1 VNGSWF
7 PDKLRVMRAL
17 ATPPASLLVSA
28 REPALGS
35 FDGALPPIDWT
46 PLKSDGTL
54 NALREKHWIY
64 LTLASDALHVAVA
77 VVDLAY
83 ATKVFAFVFEK
94 ASRRVVARESLLA
107 PPRTSTLAAHLD
119 AKHLVDFRLGSS
131 LVSLERDGSAVK
143 VRVQLGTI
151 HIDAELDD
159 AGAPPSIGAV
169 VDLGN
174 GRFHATEKR
183 TLVGWRGGVSAGDER
198 WSVREG
204 VAGFDF
210 SRGFPHRATNWH
222 WGFFL
227 GESTEGEPVAM
238 NLVEGF
244 VGEAEC
250 AVWFRGRVHGVGE
263 GRFTFDTRRPYGK
276 WHVRST
282 DGAVDLELIPCDVHE
297 EFMELGIIGA
307 RYRQPIGLFS
317 GTLTIAGEA
326 VRIEKVVGVVE
337 DQRVRW

>member
-1 VNGSWF
+1 
-7 PDKLRVMRAL
+7 MRAL
-17 ATPPASLLVSA
+17 ATPPPALLRSA
-28 REPALGS
+28 HEPSLGS
-35 FDGALPPIDWT
+35 FDGALPPVDWSA
-46 PLKSDGTL
+46 LKQDGTVSS
-54 NALREKHWIY
+54 LREKHWIY
-64 LTLASDALHVAVA
+64 LTLASDAVHVAVA
-77 VVDLAY
+77 VVDLSY

-107 PPRTSTLAAHLD
+107 PPKTGALADHLD
-119 AKHLVDFRLGSS
+119 GKHLVDFELGQSFVK
-131 LVSLERDGSAVK
+131 LDRDGSKVHARVK
-143 VRVQLGTI
+143 LGSI
-151 HIDAELDD
+151 HVDAELDD
-159 AGAPPSIGAV
+159 ASAPPSIGAV

-174 GRFHATEKR
+174 RRFHATEKR

-210 SRGFPHRATNWH
+210 SRGFPHRATQWH

-227 GESTEGEPVAM
+227 GETTGGEPIAM

-250 AVWFRGRVHGVGE
+250 AVWFRGKVHGVGE
-263 GRFTFDTRRPYGK
+263 GRFSFDPKRAYGK

-317 GTLTIAGEA
+317 GTLTIEDET
-326 VRIEKVVGVVE
+326 VHVEKVVGVVE

>member
-1 VNGSWF
+1 
-7 PDKLRVMRAL
+7 MRAL
-17 ATPPASLLVSA
+17 ASPPPALLRSA
-28 REPALGS
+28 HEPVLGS

-46 PLKSDGTL
+46 PLKQDGTL
-54 NALREKHWIY
+54 KGLREKHWIY
-64 LTLASDALHVAVA
+64 LTLASEAVHVAVA

-119 AKHLVDFRLGSS
+119 AKHLVDFRLVGSH
-131 LVSLERDGSAVK
+131 VKIEREGSKVQ
-143 VRVQLGTI
+143 VRVHLGSI
-151 HIDAELDD
+151 RIDAELDD
-159 AGAPPSIGAV
+159 ASAPPSIGAV
-169 VDLGN
+169 VDLGEK
-174 GRFHATEKR
+174 RFHATEKR

-198 WSVREG
+198 WSVRDG

-210 SRGFPHRATNWH
+210 SRGFPYRATNWH

-227 GESTEGEPVAM
+227 GETTAGEPVAM

-250 AVWFRGRVHGVGE
+250 ALWFRGNVYGVGE
-263 GRFTFDTRRPYGK
+263 GRFHFDARRPYAK
-276 WHVRST
+276 WTVRSI
-282 DGAVDLELIPCDVHE
+282 DGAVDLELTPCDVHE

-317 GTLTIAGEA
+317 GTLAIDDE
-326 VRIEKVVGVVE
+326 VVHIDKVVGVVE

>member
-1 VNGSWF
+1 
-7 PDKLRVMRAL
+7 MRAL
-17 ATPPASLLVSA
+17 ATPPPALLRSA
-28 REPALGS
+28 QEPSLGS
-35 FDGALPPIDWT
+35 FDGALPPVDWS
-46 PLKSDGTL
+46 PLKKDGTL
-54 NALREKHWIY
+54 KALREKHWIY
-64 LTLASDALHVAVA
+64 LTLASESVHVAVA
-77 VVDLAY
+77 VVDLTY

-94 ASRRVVARESLLA
+94 ASRRVVARESILA
-107 PPRTSTLAAHLD
+107 PPKSSALADHLD
-119 AKHLVDFRLGSS
+119 GRQLVDFHLGASH
-131 LVSLERDGSAVK
+131 VKIERDGSKVH
-143 VRVQLGTI
+143 VRVHLGSI

-159 AGAPPSIGAV
+159 ASAPPSIGAV
-169 VDLGN
+169 VDLGR

-183 TLVGWRGGVSAGDER
+183 TLVGWRGGVSAGEER

-210 SRGFPHRATNWH
+210 SRGFPHRATSWH

-227 GESTEGEPVAM
+227 GETTNGEPIAM

-250 AVWFRGRVHGVGE
+250 AVWFRGKVHGVGE
-263 GRFTFDTRRPYGK
+263 GRFTFDPKRAYSK
-276 WHVRST
+276 WQVRSS

-317 GTLTIAGEA
+317 GALTVAGET
-326 VRIEKVVGVVE
+326 VHIEKVVGVVE
-337 DQRVRW
+337 DQQVRW